1 MSEARRPVAEDIP
14 GIIDAIADGKSMRAA
29 CMDRGIHVGHT
40 HAYLRA
46 DDRLWANY
54 LRARA
59 IRGDDHG
66 ERVAEVVD
74 KMERKVI
81 APDVGRAMIDGL
93 KWTAGRMAPK
103 LWGDKTQHEHSG
115 PDGGPI
121 QHVDLTGATD
131 DELDQLE
138 ALQRRIAARSGG
150 APLPDAPEA

>member
-1 MSEARRPVAEDIP
+1 MPEARRPTRDDVAGVIEAVEN
-14 GIIDAIADGKSMRAA
+14 GSSLRAA
-29 CMDRGIHVGHT
+29 CAKDGIHTGHM
-40 HAYLRA
+40 HALLRS
-46 DDRLWANY
+46 DDRLWAQY

-74 KMERKVI
+74 KMEAGEI
-81 APDVGRAMIDGL
+81 APDVGRAMIEGL

-121 QHVDLTGATD
+121 QTYDL
-131 DELDQLE
+131 
-138 ALQRRIAARSGG
+138 SK
-150 APLPDAPEA
+150 LPDDKLKSLEELLVQAAGGESRGEA